1 MKNRYLLL
9 HKDFPVVSVILDDK
23 YSIVKIDKVHNKERL
38 PVGLYTRQLN
48 LGDLNNWLFSRAIPQ
63 KRNGLKLILEATNTN
78 SNKEL
83 LVKNFGLGLT
93 DCYWIKPEK
102 ADLSWEKVNFF
113 DNNFSEE
120 VDSIYLSYSSGKQTA
135 SINKLTP
142 NNVSSGMLPK
152 GWICK
157 KGKRYMI
164 KGSELL
170 NYQEPYNEVII
181 SRWLDGLGI
190 DHVKYKIKLIDKRP
204 YSICESMLKQNEE
217 LLHAFYIS
225 AIIKKDNKISNLEH
239 YISCCKELGFDDS
252 IRCKLDNMI
261 LIDYISAN
269 TDRHWSN
276 FGVIRDSCTLKA
288 KRLAPLYDNG
298 AALFAKI
305 PTLDI
310 KRESKTLK
318 CLSFNSTQEE
328 NIKLVSNFDII
339 KNPGIDELI
348 DISKEEFAKN
358 IHMDDT
364 RKNEI
369 VFRINQRIKAVCKS
383 SAKRK

>member
-1 MKNRYLLL
+1 
-9 HKDFPVVSVILDDK
+9 
-23 YSIVKIDKVHNKERL
+23 
-38 PVGLYTRQLN
+38 
-48 LGDLNNWLFSRAIPQ
+48 
-63 KRNGLKLILEATNTN
+63 
-78 SNKEL
+78 
-83 LVKNFGLGLT
+83 
-93 DCYWIKPEK
+93 
-102 ADLSWEKVNFF
+102 
-113 DNNFSEE
+113 
-120 VDSIYLSYSSGKQTA
+120 
-135 SINKLTP
+135 
-142 NNVSSGMLPK
+142 
-152 GWICK
+152 
-157 KGKRYMI
+157 
-164 KGSELL
+164 
-170 NYQEPYNEVII
+170 
-181 SRWLDGLGI
+181 
-190 DHVKYKIKLIDKRP
+190 KLIDKRP